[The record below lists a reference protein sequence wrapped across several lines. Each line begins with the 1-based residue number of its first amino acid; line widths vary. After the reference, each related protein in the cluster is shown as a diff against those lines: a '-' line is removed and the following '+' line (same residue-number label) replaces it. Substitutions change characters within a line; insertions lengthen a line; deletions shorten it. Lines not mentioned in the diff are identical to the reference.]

1 MNSENTVSV
10 KVLIDKQVYEK
21 LKSDSQKYIEL
32 TTKNLNH
39 LKIADQSGG
48 GGDPCEQV
56 QVALFPEQE
65 DSRNPIIPKCVQ
77 IDSGETKIDIPEEKK
92 EKNID
97 NGSLS
102 DDKILDTIW
111 SRFKPKARKLLTEF
125 RRHPCNIN
133 WSSTGSVILNGE
145 SYPETTIS
153 ELLAVCFYPLKTKNL
168 YCLPIFIEILK
179 DLKLIIFVKNW
190 EIKKQ
195 TLSNAWYF
203 IDDIK

>member
-39 LKIADQSGG
+39 LKITDQSGG
-48 GGDPCEQV
+48 GGDRCEQV
-56 QVALFPEQE
+56 QVPLFPEQQ
-65 DSRNPIIPKCVQ
+65 DSRNAIIPKCVQ

-179 DLKLIIFVKNW
+179 NLKLIIFVKNW

-195 TLSNAWYF
+195 TFNDAWYF
-203 IDDIK
+203 ISDIK